1 MFLTMNMND
10 IILTNIHVPGESVQ
24 NPTSWCYIEE
34 GGRTSE
40 YTLQHSVMDILRSPH
55 QGEC

>member
-1 MFLTMNMND
+1 MNMNMN
-10 IILTNIHVPGESVQ
+10 INVMKLTNIHVPGESVK

-40 YTLQHSVMDILRSPH
+40 YTLQHSVMDIL
-55 QGEC
+55 

>member
-1 MFLTMNMND
+1 MFLTMNIND
-10 IILTNIHVPGESVQ
+10 IILTNIHVPGESVK

-40 YTLQHSVMDILRSPH
+40 YTLQHSAMDIL
-55 QGEC
+55 